1 MPALIHPT
9 WPKLS
14 RRLLVT
20 AGIFF
25 IAFVLVIVFLVFM
38 LVSFSRMRRDH
49 K

>member
-1 MPALIHPT
+1 MLDRI
-9 WPKLS
+9 
-14 RRLLVT
+14 
-20 AGIFF
+20 